1 MKRTITVLLKEYE
14 TLCNEIVEKF
24 AKKQGYYNWYWIG
37 KQVGGAIDF
46 NDSYTFSIDDIV
58 LDMKTKQ
65 PKGFIQQWQD
75 DGLEYNQV
83 NERPK
88 WINYNSYIM
97 GLRYEQL

>member
-1 MKRTITVLLKEYE
+1 MKRTITVILNEYE
-14 TLCNEIVEKF
+14 TICNEIVEKF
-24 AKKQGYYNWYWIG
+24 AKKQDYSEWYWIG

-46 NDSYTFSIDDIV
+46 NQSYTFSFDEIV

-75 DGLEYNQV
+75 DSLEFNQ
-83 NERPK
+83 EREHWQ

-97 GLRYEQL
+97 GLRYDEL